1 MRTFPALVLAV
12 ATCGCLT
19 TACNTDN
26 TYDVET
32 SAECIVTGATLGT
45 LPRTMHTLSST
56 GEDST
61 YTVNVS
67 GSYYPLYIDQVEN
80 RIYNGDSLPVGTD
93 VTRVTFQRFA
103 TVGTAAI
110 RSLVSGTDT
119 TFSATDSTDFS
130 RERLVTIYSSDGTA
144 RREYRISINVHRE
157 EADSFRWARPVAT
170 NEYLPWLTYM
180 RAAVKDG
187 YLYIFAREREQKVL
201 LKAPTSDPS
210 AMTRTPLS
218 GRDAPDPS
226 TIVAMGGSFYG
237 LLNGVPART
246 EDGIMWMPLNTT
258 FRPDALVA
266 AGSRTLYAL
275 SDGQLYASA
284 DGISWTEEELDEP
297 DRFPTEQF
305 AWAVIPSRTDPTF
318 EDVLLVGR
326 RDGEVVVW
334 KRNIDLTG
342 GEQFAWNYYPTM
354 ADNPYNCPQ
363 LTDATLIA
371 YDEGAVLC
379 GLDADGNMAP
389 LYMSRDGGRTWKD
402 DDVPRPDAAKPVTL
416 AVTTDADN
424 YIWIV
429 CAGTGEVWRGR
440 FNRLGWADQDF
451 SFTRGADARR

>member
-12 ATCGCLT
+12 ATCGCMT
-19 TACNTDN
+19 TACDTDN

-32 SAECIVTGATLGT
+32 SAECLVTSATLGT
-45 LPRTMHTLSST
+45 LPRTMHTLSSA

-67 GSYYPLYIDQVEN
+67 GSYYPLYIDQVQN

-93 VTRVTFQRFA
+93 VTRVTFQTFS
-103 TVGTAAI
+103 TIGTAAI

-144 RREYRISINVHRE
+144 RREYRVNINVHRE

-170 NEYLPWLTYM
+170 NEFLPWLTYM

-201 LKAPTSDPS
+201 LKAPTADPS

-237 LLNGVPART
+237 LLNGKPART

-284 DGISWTEEELDEP
+284 DGISWTEEKLDEP

-305 AWAVIPSRTDPTF
+305 AWAVIPSRTDTTF
-318 EDVLLVGR
+318 EDILLVGR
-326 RDGEVVVW
+326 RNGEVVVW

-363 LTDATLIA
+363 LTDASLIA

-379 GLDADGNMAP
+379 GRDADGNVAP
-389 LYMSRDGGRTWKD
+389 LYMSHDGGRTWKD
-402 DDVPRPDAAKPVTL
+402 DDIPRPEAAPPVTM
-416 AVTTDADN
+416 AVTTDDDN
-424 YIWIV
+424 YIWMI

-440 FNRLGWADQDF
+440 LNRLGWADQDF
-451 SFTRGADARR
+451 SFTRGAGARR

>member
-201 LKAPTSDPS
+201 LKAPTADPS

-237 LLNGVPART
+237 LLNGKPART

-354 ADNPYNCPQ
+354 TDNPYNCPQ

-440 FNRLGWADQDF
+440 FNRLGWADQDV
-451 SFTRGADARR
+451 SFTRGADAKH

>member
-201 LKAPTSDPS
+201 LKAPTADPS

-237 LLNGVPART
+237 LLNGKPART

-354 ADNPYNCPQ
+354 TDNPYNCPQ

-451 SFTRGADARR
+451 SFTRGADAKH

>member
-218 GRDAPDPS
+218 STYAPDPS

-451 SFTRGADARR
+451 SFTRGADAKH

>member
-201 LKAPTSDPS
+201 LKAPTADPS

-237 LLNGVPART
+237 LLNGKPART

>member
-201 LKAPTSDPS
+201 LTAPTADPS

-237 LLNGVPART
+237 LLNGKPART

>member
-201 LKAPTSDPS
+201 LKAPTADPS

-237 LLNGVPART
+237 LLNGKPART
-246 EDGIMWMPLNTT
+246 EDGITWMPLNTT

-275 SDGQLYASA
+275 SDGRLYAST

-363 LTDATLIA
+363 LTDATLVA

>member
-12 ATCGCLT
+12 ATCGCMT
-19 TACNTDN
+19 TACDTDN

-32 SAECIVTGATLGT
+32 SAECLVTSATLGT
-45 LPRTMHTLSST
+45 LPRTMHTLSSA

-93 VTRVTFQRFA
+93 VTRVTFQTFS
-103 TVGTAAI
+103 TIGTAAI

-144 RREYRISINVHRE
+144 QREYRININVHRE

-170 NEYLPWLTYM
+170 NEFLPWLTYM

-201 LKAPTSDPS
+201 LKAPTADPS

-237 LLNGVPART
+237 LLNGKPART

-284 DGISWTEEELDEP
+284 DGISWTEEKLDEP

-379 GLDADGNMAP
+379 GRDADGNMAP

-451 SFTRGADARR
+451 SFTRGARTKR

>member
-56 GEDST
+56 GKDST

-201 LKAPTSDPS
+201 LKAPTADPS

-237 LLNGVPART
+237 LLNGKPART

-379 GLDADGNMAP
+379 GLDADGNVAP

-416 AVTTDADN
+416 AVTTDTDN

-451 SFTRGADARR
+451 SFTRGADAKH

>member
-170 NEYLPWLTYM
+170 NEFLPWLTYM

-201 LKAPTSDPS
+201 LKAPTADPS

-237 LLNGVPART
+237 LLNGAPART

-363 LTDATLIA
+363 LTDASLVA

-379 GLDADGNMAP
+379 GLDADGNVAP

-416 AVTTDADN
+416 AVTTDTDN

-451 SFTRGADARR
+451 SFTRGADAKH

>member
-201 LKAPTSDPS
+201 LKAPTADPS

-237 LLNGVPART
+237 LLNGKPART

-342 GEQFAWNYYPTM
+342 GEQFAWNYYPAM

-451 SFTRGADARR
+451 SFTRGADAKH